1 MRFSIDVGS
10 ELELKLYQAVLIY
23 KNDHGNRHMA
33 TVHGVVQQ
41 NGDGSPVLGAGQLLS
56 TACLRELSRQLGTG
70 CPVEFLPD
78 QVVARTPDL
87 LAWWTP
93 AAVRPMFFRTG
104 SELQGISGKRFPHPA
119 LLFVVR
125 SNVLY
130 VRALSASRRPRP
142 DSKLAAAP
150 YWNIDSLNG
159 AVCAGTMRA
168 PKSLT
173 VTSMAAWQRA
183 FFQSEFTHPGGGGR
197 LTKRRGGTT
206 ALWKSLA
213 GEERFPLTTL
223 IEQEPLEQPVR
234 IRVVGCGGNGSAIVS
249 GLPYLHQAMLAFG
262 HPGGLQVTLID
273 PDTVSETNCV
283 RQPFCRT
290 EIGFSKAI
298 VLAHRINL
306 FWGLNWQGMQ
316 AQIQQIAKNADV
328 DLVVGCVDTRK
339 ARRAIDKWAA
349 HSQVSYWLD
358 LGNNASSGQFILG
371 QPMNRVNRKK
381 KHRLPTVTE
390 LFPEIAAPG
399 VKDDD
404 QPSCSAAEA
413 LTRQE
418 PFINPNLAYQALGML
433 TQLLRHGSLSYHG
446 GFCNLSTGRVVPMPI
461 RAVTADG

>member
-10 ELELKLYQAVLIY
+10 ELELKLYQAVLLY
-23 KNDHGNRHMA
+23 KNDHGNRYMA
-33 TVHGVVQQ
+33 TVHSVVQQ
-41 NGDGSPVLGAGQLLS
+41 NSDGSPVLGAGQLLS
-56 TACLRELSRQLGTG
+56 TASLRELARQLGTG

-104 SELQGISGKRFPHPA
+104 SELEGISGKRVPHPA

-130 VRALSASRRPRP
+130 VRALSASRRPP
-142 DSKLAAAP
+142 ADSKLAAAP
-150 YWNIDSLNG
+150 YWNIDGNG

-173 VTSMAAWQRA
+173 VTSIAAWQQA

-197 LTKRRGGTT
+197 LTKRRGGTA

-213 GEERFPLTTL
+213 GKKRFPLLRSSRWRHWNNTYRDWRPSADDAHSRSSIAGTPDSYPGGRL
-223 IEQEPLEQPVR
+223 RRKWQRDRFRPPV
-234 IRVVGCGGNGSAIVS
+234 
-249 GLPYLHQAMLAFG
+249 PPPAMLAFG

-290 EIGFSKAI
+290 EIGLSKAI
-298 VLAHRINL
+298 VLANRINL
-306 FWGLNWQGMQ
+306 FWGLNWQGVQ
-316 AQIQQIAKNADV
+316 AQIQQIAKSAEV
-328 DLVVGCVDTRK
+328 DLVIGCVDTRK
-339 ARRAIDKWAA
+339 ARRAIDKWAM
-349 HSQVSYWLD
+349 HSRVLYWLD
-358 LGNNASSGQFILG
+358 LGNNASSGQFIFG
-371 QPMNRVNRKK
+371 QPKNRVNQKK

-390 LFPEIAAPG
+390 HFPEIADPDTN
-399 VKDDD
+399 DDD

-418 PFINPNLAYQALGML
+418 PFINQNLAYQALAML
-433 TQLLRHGSLSYHG
+433 TQL
-446 GFCNLSTGRVVPMPI
+446 
-461 RAVTADG
+461 